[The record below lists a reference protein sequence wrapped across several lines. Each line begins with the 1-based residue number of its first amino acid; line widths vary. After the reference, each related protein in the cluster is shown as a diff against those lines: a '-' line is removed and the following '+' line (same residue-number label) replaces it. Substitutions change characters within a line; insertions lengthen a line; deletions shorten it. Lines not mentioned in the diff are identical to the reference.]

1 MNQNEL
7 SKLWMLKNQ
16 VNQINFETI
25 TNIVQHDNK
34 LNSLDQ
40 LLSID
45 VNKLKQIKD
54 EDVKKVLIYLIS
66 NISTVQNQK
75 YD

>member
-1 MNQNEL
+1 
-7 SKLWMLKNQ
+7 MLKNQ
-16 VNQINFETI
+16 VNQIDFETI

-54 EDVKKVLIYLIS
+54 ENVKKVLIYLIS

>member
-1 MNQNEL
+1 
-7 SKLWMLKNQ
+7 MLKNQ
-16 VNQINFETI
+16 VNQIDFETI